1 MIIEVF
7 IRNYGTLTILE
18 DSQHKQLLRGAMS
31 GPQVR

>member
-1 MIIEVF
+1 MVIEVF

-18 DSQHKQLLRGAMS
+18 DAQYEQLLRGAMS